1 MRVEE
6 AMTPRSALVTATV
19 PGSREDVLRILQ
31 ERDFSSVPIVRETED
46 GEVFRGL
53 ISREGLIEE
62 PDEEQISMLLEEV
75 EPIHPAAEI
84 EELAAHMLET
94 GARRVPVVDGGL
106 AGIITITDVVAAIA
120 GGAVDVDA
128 EVGSVVGR
136 TVHTVFEGTPI
147 LAAERSMFYAEVNYA
162 VVIDEAGE
170 MAGIVTEADIV
181 DVAAV
186 VEGEEGT
193 GDSVA
198 NQDSEWA
205 WEGIKGVGN
214 RMLPTRNVEFP
225 DDPVGAIMSTEVITV
240 SRRRTVAEAAQ
251 EMIRHDVEQ
260 VPVVAGGELA
270 GILCDMDILEAVDG

>member
-6 AMTPRSALVTATV
+6 AMTPRSELVTATV

-31 ERDFSSVPIVRETED
+31 ERSFSSVPIVRETED
-46 GEVFRGL
+46 GDVFRGL
-53 ISREGLIEE
+53 ISRERLIEE
-62 PDEEQISMLLEEV
+62 PDEEQISMLLEAV
-75 EPIHPAAEI
+75 EPIHPSASI
-84 EELAAHMLET
+84 GELANHMLET

-106 AGIITITDVVAAIA
+106 SGIITITDVVAAIA

-128 EVGSVVGR
+128 TVGSVAGR
-136 TVHTVFEGTPI
+136 AVHTVFEETPI
-147 LAAERSMFYAEVNYA
+147 LAAERSIYYGDVNYA
-162 VVIDEAGE
+162 VVIDAAGD
-170 MAGIVTEADIV
+170 MTGIVTEADIV
-181 DVAAV
+181 DVAEV

-193 GDSVA
+193 GDSIA

-225 DDPVGAIMSTEVITV
+225 DDPVATIMSDDVVTI

-251 EMIRHDVEQ
+251 EMVRHDVEQ
-260 VPVVAGGELA
+260 VPVIAGGKLA
-270 GILCDMDILEAVDG
+270 GILCDMHLLEAFDG